1 MDIGSVIKA
10 PFEDQDW
17 IKKVLLMG
25 LVNGL
30 LCMTGIGAFVGLPN
44 LLGWSVTY
52 ARGRMNGDNQIPE
65 FGFGYIGLGYRF
77 ILSMLVYGV
86 IAVVIM
92 LVLGGVGAGLAKI
105 ADVLA
110 LVWMPVQLVAML
122 GIVLLGAPMAYRFIV
137 HEDTMAGMRVGWAIG
152 FLKSNLVPVLMF
164 VLIGLVCGLLAG
176 VMGIVP
182 LIGSLFG
189 FALSHLWNGAAIAEL
204 ARTTNRA

>member
-25 LVNGL
+25 VVNVL
-30 LCMTGIGAFVGLPN
+30 LCITVIGAFVGLPN
-44 LLGWSVTY
+44 LIGWSVAY

-86 IAVVIM
+86 IALVIM

-122 GIVLLGAPMAYRFIV
+122 VIAFLGIPLAYRFVV

-152 FLKSNLVPVLMF
+152 FLKENTVPVLMF
-164 VLIGLVCGLLAG
+164 FLTTLVCSILAGLL
-176 VMGIVP
+176 GIVP
-182 LIGSLFG
+182 IIGGLFG
-189 FALSHLWNGAAIAEL
+189 AALGQLWTGAAIAEL